1 MTASE
6 DFSYYLLHKP
16 GCFYMLGTKRPGENQ
31 ALHTADFNYNDSIIG
46 TGAYMFIRIIED
58 RLRCKFPF
66 KE

>member
-1 MTASE
+1 
-6 DFSYYLLHKP
+6 
-16 GCFYMLGTKRPGENQ
+16 MLGTKRPGENQ